1 MEGGSE
7 TLAITPGFLLRAEF
21 SSGHC
26 RPPESASLEQLGGHS
41 PLVGEQVKLPVELA
55 HCDGLGVEHIV
66 VDSFIHTATNGWLPF
81 QRRHGSRQDSVTLWS
96 HHQKVNPLASQRAG
110 RQRPMGYRW
119 RLMPLLETPS
129 QALCLHYSCQS
140 LWAQQA

>member
-1 MEGGSE
+1 MERWLSPQAFCRELNFPVATAGR
-7 TLAITPGFLLRAEF
+7 LRVHPW
-21 SSGHC
+21 SN
-26 RPPESASLEQLGGHS
+26 LGGHS

-81 QRRHGSRQDSVTLWS
+81 QRRHGSRQDSVALWS
-96 HHQKVNPLASQRAG
+96 HHQKVNLLASQRAG
-110 RQRPMGYRW
+110 RQRPMGYRQ
-119 RLMPLLETPS
+119 RLLPLLETPS
-129 QALCLHYSCQS
+129 QAFCLRYSCQS